1 MREKEILVVGIGNE
15 ILTDDGIGPKLIHK
29 LRNTYQYPGVTFINT
44 CLGGLDMLDVIRDY
58 KQVIVID
65 AIKTEGGKPGSVYH
79 LTLDDFKETMHI
91 SNVHDISFL
100 TAIELGKKLQIN
112 IPEVIDIIA
121 IEIVEDLVF
130 AENFSP
136 EIQKNFSTILKT
148 VEKYLHQILRNIN
161 QSYPV
166 KN

>member
-1 MREKEILVVGIGNE
+1 MREKETLVVGIGNE

-29 LRNTYQYPGVTFINT
+29 IRNSYQYPGLTFVST
-44 CLGGLDMLDVIRDY
+44 CLGGLDMLEIIKDY
-58 KQVIVID
+58 KHVIIID

-79 LTLDDFKETMHI
+79 LTTDDFKETLHI

-112 IPEVIDIIA
+112 MPEVIDIIA

-130 AENFSP
+130 GENFSP
-136 EIQKNFSTILKT
+136 EIRKNFSAILQNVEDYLNQILK
-148 VEKYLHQILRNIN
+148 NIN

-166 KN
+166 KK